1 MPNVTTTTAGYLNVT
16 DTSSINTTD
25 ASTLNIT
32 TTERST
38 VAHIDP
44 NCAQTAVTEYDI
56 VFRGDRGDVVPGYL
70 EPLLRTD
77 LDCDDILLERL
88 WKEKVKPY
96 LDNHI
101 LARVTEE
108 ELRSVLKLGGDP

>member
-1 MPNVTTTTAGYLNVT
+1 MPDVTATTAGYLNVT
-16 DTSSINTTD
+16 DASSINTT
-25 ASTLNIT
+25 
-32 TTERST
+32 TTERSI

-44 NCAQTAVTEYDI
+44 NYTRITSTDDDVI
-56 VFRGDRGDVVPGYL
+56 FLSSRGDVALGHL
-70 EPLLRTD
+70 EPLLSTD
-77 LDCDDILLERL
+77 VDCTNILLERL

-108 ELRSVLKLGGDP
+108 ELRSVLNLGGDP

>member
-16 DTSSINTTD
+16 D
-25 ASTLNIT
+25 ASRLNIT

-38 VAHIDP
+38 AAHIDP
-44 NCAQTAVTEYDI
+44 NYTRITFTDDDI
-56 VFRGDRGDVVPGYL
+56 VFRGGRGDVALGHL
-70 EPLLRTD
+70 EPLLSVDVDYTN
-77 LDCDDILLERL
+77 ILLERL

>member
-1 MPNVTTTTAGYLNVT
+1 MPDVTATTAGYLNFT
-16 DTSSINTTD
+16 DASTTNVTD

-44 NCAQTAVTEYDI
+44 NYTQITFTDDDI
-56 VFRGDRGDVVPGYL
+56 VFRGGRGDVALGHL
-70 EPLLRTD
+70 EPLLSVDVDYTN
-77 LDCDDILLERL
+77 ILLERL

-101 LARVTEE
+101 LARVTEV
-108 ELRSVLKLGGDP
+108 ELRSVLNLGGDP

>member
-1 MPNVTTTTAGYLNVT
+1 MPNITTTTAGHL
-16 DTSSINTTD
+16 NTTD

-44 NCAQTAVTEYDI
+44 NYMQITFTDDDTI
-56 VFRGDRGDVVPGYL
+56 FRGGRGDVILGNL
-70 EPLLRTD
+70 APLPSTYV
-77 LDCDDILLERL
+77 DCDDILLERL

-101 LARVTEE
+101 LARVTEA
-108 ELRSVLKLGGDP
+108 ELRSILKLGGDP

>member
-1 MPNVTTTTAGYLNVT
+1 MPDVTTTTAGYLNV
-16 DTSSINTTD
+16 TD

-38 VAHIDP
+38 AAHIDP
-44 NCAQTAVTEYDI
+44 NYTQLTFTDDDI
-56 VFRGDRGDVVPGYL
+56 VFRGGRGDVALGYL
-70 EPLLRTD
+70 EPLLSTD
-77 LDCDDILLERL
+77 VDCTNILLERL

>member
-1 MPNVTTTTAGYLNVT
+1 MPDVTATTAGYLNVT
-16 DTSSINTTD
+16 DASSINTTD

-44 NCAQTAVTEYDI
+44 NYAQTTFTDDDI
-56 VFRGDRGDVVPGYL
+56 VFRGGRGDVIL
-70 EPLLRTD
+70 SHLAPLPNTNM
-77 LDCDDILLERL
+77 DCDDILLERL

-108 ELRSVLKLGGDP
+108 ELRSILKLGGDP